1 MNVRITID
9 SYPFLRTL
17 RSQIT
22 LSKQQQYEA
31 ITQLC
36 ELIDK
41 DLNTFYNNIRSKMKL
56 DNIFPTVVNEETVSS
71 LLNTLC
77 IVAMELFF
85 KFRELNILDNNI
97 TFKEDSMFVEH
108 IDDNSI
114 VLNMERNVI

>member
-108 IDDNSI
+108 IDDNCM
-114 VLNMERNVI
+114 VLNLQKNVI